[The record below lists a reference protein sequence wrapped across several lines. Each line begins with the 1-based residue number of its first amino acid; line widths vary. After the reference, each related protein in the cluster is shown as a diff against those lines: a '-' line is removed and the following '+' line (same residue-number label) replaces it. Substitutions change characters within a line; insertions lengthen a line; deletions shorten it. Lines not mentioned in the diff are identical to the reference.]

1 MVTDFGVRICT
12 NRKRKELEQPF
23 LACKTDGRKKSFSV
37 LTDVEQ
43 SPKGRENK
51 NQGVCVRSCVFLSA
65 STLLKSAAPEISRSV
80 ESTNETKFRLSY
92 HLFYSYECFCKQDYW
107 GHK

>member
-51 NQGVCVRSCVFLSA
+51 NQGVCVRSCVFFEC
-65 STLLKSAAPEISRSV
+65 KHPIKICCSRNFSKCGIH
-80 ESTNETKFRLSY
+80 E
-92 HLFYSYECFCKQDYW
+92 
-107 GHK
+107 